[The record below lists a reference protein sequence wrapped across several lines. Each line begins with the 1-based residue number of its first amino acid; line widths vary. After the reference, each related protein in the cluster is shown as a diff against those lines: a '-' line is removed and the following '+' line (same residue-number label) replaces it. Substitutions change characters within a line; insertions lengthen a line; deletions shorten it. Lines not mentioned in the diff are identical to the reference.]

1 MRKSKR
7 RDQRVRMRL
16 TMLRISILM
25 AGKGQEEID
34 SAQGSWG
41 RVLSC
46 AVVIR
51 TRHIVGIEG
60 TRFECI

>member
-1 MRKSKR
+1 MS
-7 RDQRVRMRL
+7 
-16 TMLRISILM
+16 RISILM

>member
-1 MRKSKR
+1 MS
-7 RDQRVRMRL
+7 
-16 TMLRISILM
+16 RISILM

-51 TRHIVGIEG
+51 HIVGIEG
-60 TRFECI
+60 MRFESIK